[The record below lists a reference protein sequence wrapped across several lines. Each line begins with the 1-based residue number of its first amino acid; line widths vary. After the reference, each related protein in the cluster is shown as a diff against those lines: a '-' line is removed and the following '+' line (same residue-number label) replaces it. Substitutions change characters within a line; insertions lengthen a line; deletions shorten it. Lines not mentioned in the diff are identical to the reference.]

1 VTSIAEIAIDQPVR
15 APALEMRGIT
25 KRYPGVVANDRIDL
39 DVQPGE
45 IHALLGENGAGKT
58 TLMNILY
65 GLARPDEG
73 EILIDGSPVRI
84 ASPTDAIAR
93 GINMVHQ
100 HFMLVP
106 VLTVAENILLGEETM
121 ANPVFLDRR
130 EAKRRIADLGK
141 RFGFEIDPDVKVG
154 ELSVGWQQRVEILK
168 ALYRNARVLVLDE
181 PTAVLTPQETE
192 EIFAVL
198 RRLAEDGHSIVFI
211 SHKLYEVLEIADRI
225 TVIRRGK
232 VVGERKPTE
241 TDEGDLAALMVGRDV
256 QLVVDRGESHPTD
269 VRLSVSGLKVSD
281 DRGSEVVRGVDF
293 EIRSGEIFGIA
304 GVAGNGQDELVE
316 AIVGLRKPSAGKVTL
331 DGKDVTSLSTR
342 AMTNLGTGYVPAD
355 RHRFG
360 LVLGF
365 TVADN
370 LVLTDYYHA
379 PYSRGVLRNDHAIE
393 ERGKKAIAEYDIRTP
408 SADVGAG
415 TLSGGNQ
422 QKIVVAREL
431 DGELRLLVLDQP
443 TRGLDV
449 GSIEFIHR
457 QAIKKRDAGTAVL
470 LVSAELDEVLELS
483 DRVAVMYRG
492 QIVAVVDGRTA
503 DRNEVGIL
511 MATGAHQE
519 AAVASGEISP
529 EQAAEAVATEEVPV
543 TPSMV
548 DAAGIATPAV
558 DGVTDPASSGEP
570 PA

>member
-1 VTSIAEIAIDQPVR
+1 VTSSAEVVHDEPVR

-25 KRYPGVVANDRIDL
+25 KRYPGVVANDHIDM
-39 DVQPGE
+39 DVKPGE

-73 EILIDGSPVRI
+73 EILIDGKPAHI
-84 ASPTDAIAR
+84 AGPTDAIAR

-106 VLTVAENILLGEETM
+106 VLSVADNILLGEETM
-121 ANPVFLDRR
+121 AGPIFIDRR
-130 EAKRRIADLGK
+130 EARRRIVELGQ

-168 ALYRNARVLVLDE
+168 ALYRNAKVLVLDE

-198 RRLAEDGHSIVFI
+198 RRLAQEGHSIVFI
-211 SHKLYEVLEIADRI
+211 SHKLYEVLAIADRI

-232 VVGERKPTE
+232 VVGSRVPSQ
-241 TDEGDLAALMVGRDV
+241 TDESDLAALMVGRDV
-256 QLVVDRGESHPTD
+256 QLVVDRGESHPGEIR
-269 VRLSVSGLKVSD
+269 VKVAGLKVRD
-281 DRGSEVVRGVDF
+281 DRGSEVVRGLDF
-293 EIRSGEIFGIA
+293 EIRAGEIFGIA

-316 AIVGLRKPSAGKVTL
+316 AIVGLRKPAEGTVTL
-331 DGKDVTSLSTR
+331 DGHDVTNATTR
-342 AMTNLGTGYVPAD
+342 AMTNLGVGYVPAD

-360 LVLGF
+360 LVLPF

-370 LVLTDYYHA
+370 LVLTDYYRA
-379 PYSRGVLRNDHAIE
+379 PYATGIVRNDEAIV
-393 ERGKKAIAEYDIRTP
+393 ERGKRAIEEYDIRTP
-408 SADVGAG
+408 SATVNAG

-431 DGELRLLVLDQP
+431 DGDLRLLILDQP

-449 GSIEFIHR
+449 GSIEFIHK
-457 QAIKKRDAGTAVL
+457 QAIAKRDAGTAVL

-483 DRVAVMYRG
+483 DRIAVMYRG
-492 QIVAVVDGRTA
+492 QIVDVVDGRTA
-503 DRNEVGIL
+503 DRNEVGML
-511 MATGAHQE
+511 MATGLRQE
-519 AAVASGEISP
+519 AAVASG
-529 EQAAEAVATEEVPV
+529 AAE
-543 TPSMV
+543 
-548 DAAGIATPAV
+548 IPA
-558 DGVTDPASSGEP
+558 
-570 PA
+570 

>member
-1 VTSIAEIAIDQPVR
+1 VTSTESIVPDEAVH

-25 KRYPGVVANDRIDL
+25 KRYPGVVANDHIDL
-39 DVQPGE
+39 EVRPGE

-73 EILIDGSPVRI
+73 EILLDGAPARI
-84 ASPTDAIAR
+84 ANPTDAIAR

-121 ANPVFLDRR
+121 AGPIFIDRK
-130 EAKRRIADLGK
+130 EAKRRIIELGK

-154 ELSVGWQQRVEILK
+154 DLSVGWQQRVEILK
-168 ALYRNARVLVLDE
+168 ALYRNAKVLVLDE
-181 PTAVLTPQETE
+181 PTAVLTPQETD

-198 RRLAEDGHSIVFI
+198 RRLAQEGHSIVFI
-211 SHKLYEVLEIADRI
+211 SHKLYEVLAIADRI
-225 TVIRRGK
+225 TVIRRGR
-232 VVGERKPTE
+232 VVGSRIPAE
-241 TDEGDLAALMVGRDV
+241 TDEEDLAALMVGRDV
-256 QLVVDRGESHPTD
+256 QLVVDRGESHPAD
-269 VRLSVSGLKVSD
+269 VRLEVHGLKVHD
-281 DRGSEVVRGVDF
+281 DRGTDAVRGVDF
-293 EIRSGEIFGIA
+293 EIRAGEIFGIA

-316 AIVGLRKPSAGKVTL
+316 AIVGLRKPAEGTVIL
-331 DGKDVTSLSTR
+331 DGRDVTNASTR
-342 AMTNLGTGYVPAD
+342 EMTNLGTGYVPAD

-360 LVLGF
+360 LILSF

-370 LVLTDYYHA
+370 LVLTDYYRS
-379 PYSRGVLRNDHAIE
+379 PYARGIVRNEEAIE
-393 ERGKKAIAEYDIRTP
+393 ARGAVAIKEYDIRTP
-408 SADVGAG
+408 SATVLAG

-422 QKIVVAREL
+422 QKVVVAREL
-431 DGELRLLVLDQP
+431 DGDLRLLVLDQP

-492 QIVAVVDGRTA
+492 QIVDIVDGRTA
-503 DRNEVGIL
+503 DRNVVGVL
-511 MATGAHQE
+511 MATGLKHE
-519 AAVASGEISP
+519 AAIAVGAAPPEPPLATSP
-529 EQAAEAVATEEVPV
+529 
-543 TPSMV
+543 
-548 DAAGIATPAV
+548 G
-558 DGVTDPASSGEP
+558 ASS
-570 PA
+570 